1 MIELWEEI
9 KNAIK
14 RSEKDI
20 TEIARKSGVSRSTIT
35 KWLSGERDNP
45 TLLSIESVLEVI
57 GYELVIEKKEDRK

>member
-20 TEIARKSGVSRSTIT
+20 TEIARKSGVSRSTIMS
-35 KWLSGERDNP
+35 WLSGERDNP

-57 GYELVIEKKEDRK
+57 GYELVIEKKGDRR

>member
-45 TLLSIESVLEVI
+45 TLLSIASVLEVI
-57 GYELVIEKKEDRK
+57 GYELVIEKRGDRR